1 MKEVITI
8 TKEQY
13 REAVA
18 KTAQKVA
25 ASKKLQEVGEIA
37 TFIIP
42 MTGMT
47 FASEMEEILFEDDQP
62 TQKTHE
68 SATPDLFGGEYESD
82 L

>member
-8 TKEQY
+8 TREQY

-18 KTAQKVA
+18 KTAQKLA
-25 ASKKLQEVGEIA
+25 GSEKLQEAGGIA
-37 TFIIP
+37 TFLVP
-42 MTGMT
+42 LTGMT
-47 FASEMEEILFEDDQP
+47 FASDMEEILFADDQSTP
-62 TQKTHE
+62 KPHE